1 MLGEKIKE
9 YRDKRGFSRIELGR
23 LCGFGRDAEKIIA
36 GFERNE
42 GFPDLEKLKK
52 IAEVLCVPLEVLC
65 PVPCRECPYRNKRV
79 VIHLEDDPGYETEVK
94 DYREPDDEGFLYDNL
109 D

>member
-1 MLGEKIKE
+1 MIGEKIKE
-9 YRDKRGFSRIELGR
+9 YRERRGYSREELGR
-23 LCGFGRDAEKIIA
+23 LCGFGRTSEDVIA
-36 GFERNE
+36 RFERDE

-52 IAEVLCVPLEVLC
+52 IAEVLYVPLEVLC
-65 PVPCRECPYRNKRV
+65 PVPCRECPYKKKRV

-94 DYREPDDEGFLYDNL
+94 IYGEPDDEGFLYDNL